1 MVERRSV
8 LPNADPSL
16 SFSVAAKHLFRH
28 LHDARALRTN
38 PLVRHLFVLP
48 TLGAR
53 REQDAAALA
62 RVHRLVREAAQRDRD
77 ALAAAGNAE
86 RAERRHA
93 IVARQCLA
101 RRSIREVAAELGIS
115 YQHCY
120 RERAEICRRIAQDIS
135 VRGDAPTLQYRTEFD
150 EFRFLLNRAKRRAAS
165 GDLDGALDESR
176 TLARAAPTV
185 SGKIEALRVGA
196 LASLRTGDVECARD
210 AHATARRLSESEF
223 EEPLAMRG
231 VAHASVALLACDLAY
246 DRADTL
252 EALQMAERA
261 TASLEPWHENAPAHA
276 GELYVESL
284 FEFGAALWN
293 RGHLE
298 EGYESIARA
307 QVRLDR
313 VRAASSQLRSRVAAG
328 IWKVRNHLLVSS
340 KAWYPAWQRA
350 DGLTAAFEEAYALG
364 APLEAADALV
374 ALVQCHAFAG
384 HDAEALRAARFAVWL
399 VSQQSS
405 ERIRTQTAI
414 QLAMVLL
421 WTRHWEYGLS
431 LLGNAGA
438 PSCDAY
444 HAELTEYFVVERA
457 FRRGAF
463 LDVWK
468 LAGSD
473 GLTARYPGLQLRSRL
488 VAAAAAHEL
497 GRRRDAHR
505 LIEEALPAA
514 ERFGSA
520 PILRDAYAA
529 AAKVTGDSRFS
540 RQAGEVS
547 RVLTT

>member
-1 MVERRSV
+1 
-8 LPNADPSL
+8 LPNADPNL
-16 SFSVAAKHLFRH
+16 SFSVATKHLFRH

-48 TLGAR
+48 AHGARR
-53 REQDAAALA
+53 REQDAAGLA
-62 RVHRLVREAAQRDRD
+62 RVHRLVREAAQRERN
-77 ALAAAGNAE
+77 ALAAAGNEE
-86 RAERRHA
+86 RAERCQE

-120 RERAEICRRIAQDIS
+120 RERAEICRRIAHDIS
-135 VRGDAPTLQYRTEFD
+135 VRGDAPTLQYRAEFD
-150 EFRFLLNRAKRRAAS
+150 EFRFLLNRTKRRAAS
-165 GDLDGALDESR
+165 GDLDAAFDESR
-176 TLARAAPTV
+176 ALVRVAPTV

-196 LASLRTGDVECARD
+196 LASLRTGDVERARD
-210 AHATARRLSESEF
+210 AHAVAQRLLDSDL
-223 EEPLAMRG
+223 EEPLALRG
-231 VAHASVALLACDLAY
+231 VARASVALLACDLAY

-261 TASLEPWHENAPAHA
+261 TASLEPWHEHAPAHA

-284 FEFGAALWN
+284 LEFGAALWN
-293 RGHLE
+293 RGLLE
-298 EGYESIARA
+298 EGYDSIARA
-307 QVRLDR
+307 QAQLER
-313 VRAASSQLRSRVAAG
+313 VRATSSQLRSRVAAG
-328 IWKVRNHLLVSS
+328 LWRVRNHLLVSS

-350 DGLTAAFEEAYALG
+350 NGLTAAFEEAYASG

-399 VSQQSS
+399 ASQQSS

-421 WTRHWEYGLS
+421 WTRHWKYGLS
-431 LLGNAGA
+431 LLGNAGT

-444 HAELTEYFVVERA
+444 HAELTEYFAVERA

-463 LDVWK
+463 SDAWK
-468 LAGSD
+468 LAGRD
-473 GLTARYPGLQLRSRL
+473 GFKAGYPGLQLRIRL
-488 VAAAAAHEL
+488 VASAAAHEL

-520 PILRDAYAA
+520 PILRDAYDAA
-529 AAKVTGDSRFS
+529 ARITGDSRFS

-547 RVLTT
+547 RVLTA